1 VACVA
6 PGVIIRLTHS
16 RNTIKVF
23 LLKILTGFDWAM
35 YCIRSKY
42 STNARDYFSCY
53 LFPTLRLL
61 HERKCS
67 GVSREKNL
75 SALKLRVHCSV
86 SPFLFPKLGVY
97 VAVLCTPPLSS
108 SINHG
113 TWKYGGV
120 WMWDATRPVRATSM
134 VQQKPQLFFSTL
146 GWNRKQKHITPPAAR
161 PTAAAPPVKQP
172 NTEVACVSGRKTD
185 GHSGSRVI

>member
-1 VACVA
+1 MACVA
-6 PGVIIRLTHS
+6 PGVTIRLTHS

-23 LLKILTGFDWAM
+23 LLKILTGFDWVM

-134 VQQKPQLFFSTL
+134 VQQKPQLFFFYPGMEPQTKTHHPAGRSP
-146 GWNRKQKHITPPAAR
+146 NRRRSSSEA
-161 PTAAAPPVKQP
+161 
-172 NTEVACVSGRKTD
+172 TE
-185 GHSGSRVI
+185 H